1 MADEKTRIDPVT
13 IIGLGLIL
21 LPVLTMW
28 HEIGG
33 HAATCVALGGKVR
46 TIGAFY
52 VDCDIAGTIGKRLVA
67 CAGISVDAVLS
78 LVAWQLWLR
87 APRRLG
93 GDLAR
98 LVLFYVMIGK
108 GFVAAGY
115 FLFSGFSGFGDL
127 GTGPGGGLEGLS
139 HAWLWRIGFIALGG
153 FVYFRLVTW
162 AIRALNAMLGDTA
175 ETKVARRRIAHLFYA
190 TLGLD
195 AVLVG
200 LLNPVGIFITIMSA
214 AASSFGGNAGFISVG
229 YAVPSGN
236 DARSFTIARSWVIFA
251 LGVAISAGFAVIL
264 GPSVRFR

>member
-33 HAATCVALGGKVR
+33 HAATCVALGGKVKV
-46 TIGAFY
+46 IGAFY
-52 VDCDIAGTIGKRLVA
+52 VDCDVAGMIGKRLVA
-67 CAGISVDAVLS
+67 CAGIAVDTVLA
-78 LVAWQLWLR
+78 LVAWQLWRR
-87 APRRLG
+87 AS

-98 LVLFYVMIGK
+98 LALFYVTIGK

-139 HAWLWRIGFIALGG
+139 HAWFWRIGFIAVGG
-153 FVYFRLVTW
+153 FVYFRLVTA
-162 AIRALNAMLGDTA
+162 AIGALDAMLGDTA
-175 ETKVARRRIAHLFYA
+175 GTKVARRRIAHLFYA
-190 TLGLD
+190 TLGFD

-200 LLNPVGIFITIMSA
+200 LLNPVGIVITIMSA
-214 AASSFGGNAGFISVG
+214 AASSFGGNAGFISIG
-229 YAVPSGN
+229 YAVPSGSN
-236 DARSFTIARSWVIFA
+236 ARSFTIQRSWAIFV
-251 LGVAISAGFAVIL
+251 LGVAISAGFAVVL
-264 GPSVRFR
+264 GPSVSLR

>member
-1 MADEKTRIDPVT
+1 MADGESRIDPVT
-13 IIGLGLIL
+13 IVGLGLIL

-33 HAATCVALGGKVR
+33 HAATCVALGGKLVS
-46 TIGAFY
+46 IGAFY
-52 VDCDIAGTIGKRLVA
+52 VDCDSASVVSRRLVA
-67 CAGISVDAVLS
+67 CAGVTVDTMLA
-78 LVAWQLWLR
+78 LVAWQLWRR
-87 APRRLG
+87 AT

-127 GTGPGGGLEGLS
+127 GPTPGNGLEGVS
-139 HAWLWRIGFIALGG
+139 NPWVWRVVFIAIGG
-153 FVYFRLVTW
+153 FVYFRLVMA
-162 AIRALNAMLGDTA
+162 AIQALNAMLGDTA
-175 ETKVARRRIAHLFYA
+175 DTRVARRRIAHLFYF

-214 AASSFGGNAGFISVG
+214 AASSFGGNAGFISIG
-229 YAVPSGN
+229 FAVPSGN
-236 DARSFTIARSWVIFA
+236 EARVFTIARSWVI
-251 LGVAISAGFAVIL
+251 LAIGILVSTGFAVIL
-264 GPSVRFR
+264 GPTMRFG